1 MIPLDELIPE
11 LVLAVGG
18 ALFAA
23 NLWVLIRPV
32 FQRSRDGTQL
42 PRPPSMTRVYASLAI
57 GAVAT
62 IWALATLITRG

>member
-1 MIPLDELIPE
+1 MPLDELVPE

-23 NLWVLIRPV
+23 NLWVLLRPV
-32 FQRSRDGTQL
+32 FRRSRDGTPL
-42 PRPPSMTRVYASLAI
+42 PRPPSMMRVYVSLAI

-62 IWALATLITRG
+62 IWSVATLATRG

>member
-1 MIPLDELIPE
+1 VIPLDELIPE

-23 NLWVLIRPV
+23 NLWVLLRPV
-32 FQRSRDGTQL
+32 LQRPKDGRPV
-42 PRPPSMTRVYASLAI
+42 PRPTSMPRVYVGLAI

-62 IWALATLITRG
+62 IWSVATLVTRG